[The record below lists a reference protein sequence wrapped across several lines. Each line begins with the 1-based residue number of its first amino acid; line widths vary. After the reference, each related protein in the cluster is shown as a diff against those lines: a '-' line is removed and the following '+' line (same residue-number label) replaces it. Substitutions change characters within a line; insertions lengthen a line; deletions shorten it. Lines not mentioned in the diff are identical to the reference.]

1 MKIQVPKRNRVINL
15 ILCVPGNKF
24 SGKFFQSY
32 SHLLIHCMTN
42 GINLDIQQMFS
53 SNVYHTRECMVAMT
67 VLTDTKNIAPYG
79 GKDYDYALW
88 IDSDQV
94 FSPEHLEVLISR
106 MEADKSLDVVGAA
119 IKVHSGNEY
128 AFGWFD
134 EKLLE
139 EKNELKRM
147 TVKEMEG
154 KKALIEVDYLGLA
167 FTLVRKGVFEK
178 LKFPWFEGLPYSV
191 VPQAKNKVGM
201 MGEDLSW
208 CWRSREAGIKFH
220 IDPLCQVGH
229 EKDTVL

>member
-1 MKIQVPKRNRVINL
+1 MEVKIPKRSKPVNI
-15 ILCVPGNKF
+15 ILCIPGNKF
-24 SGKFFQSY
+24 SGKFIQSY
-32 SHLLIHCMTN
+32 SALLIHCMTH

-67 VLTDTKNIAPYG
+67 VLTDTKNIAPFG
-79 GKDYDYALW
+79 GKHYDFSLW

-94 FSPEHLEVLISR
+94 FTAEHLELLLAR
-106 MEADKSLDVVGAA
+106 MNDPKIDVIGAA

-139 EKNELKRM
+139 GKNELKRM
-147 TVKEMEG
+147 TVTQMEC
-154 KKALIEVDYLGLA
+154 KQKPIEVDYLGLA

-178 LKFPWFEGLPYSV
+178 IKFPWFQGLPYNAI
-191 VPQAKNKVGM
+191 PACKNKEGM

-208 CWRSREAGIKFH
+208 CWRESQAGVKFY

-229 EKDTVL
+229 EKETVL